1 MKNNIY
7 AEFNKKKI
15 ISYNLNYLKKLRYKA
30 RRNKKNRYRICLH
43 NSTSHLTQEM
53 LISLNGFSY
62 IRPHKHPKNVSESYH
77 LIKGAINIY
86 ILDNKGKLIKIIKLR
101 EQKFNTKKKSHDGF
115 IYRISA
121 PYYHLTIPLTKWTLY
136 HEVTTGPFKK
146 RNMVNYAKFSPEEN
160 APIEEINKFLKKYK
174 IKKKL
179 SKRQT

>member
-15 ISYNLNYLKKLRYKA
+15 ISYNLNYLKKLRLKA

-101 EQKFNTKKKSHDGF
+101 EQKYNNKKKSHDGF

-121 PYYHLTIPLTKWTLY
+121 PYYHLTIPLINCNYEYSTKFNSIEKLFEYLKY
-136 HEVTTGPFKK
+136 HTYHF
-146 RNMVNYAKFSPEEN
+146 NN
-160 APIEEINKFLKKYK
+160 
-174 IKKKL
+174 IKK
-179 SKRQT
+179 